1 LAFLLFGARRSIKVR
16 DSRRCYDRADLPLS
30 SEYRLNVPVVLMLTT
45 LPDADAANAL
55 AQSVLEARLA
65 ACVTNLGA
73 VASQYHWK
81 GVLESASEV
90 QLMFKTSVARSD
102 ELQRFVESRHP
113 YETPEILAWQVDASP
128 AYGQWVNAET
138 QRPLHV

>member
-1 LAFLLFGARRSIKVR
+1 V
-16 DSRRCYDRADLPLS
+16 
-30 SEYRLNVPVVLMLTT
+30 NVPVVLMLST
-45 LPDADAANAL
+45 LPDNDAADAL
-55 AQSVLEARLA
+55 ARSVLEARLA

-81 GVLESASEV
+81 GVLESSSEV
-90 QLMFKTSVARSD
+90 QLLFKTSAARSE
-102 ELQRFVESRHP
+102 ELQRFVTERHP
-113 YETPEILAWQVDASP
+113 YETPEILVWQVDASP